1 MIDAVNDMDVT
12 AFKRMQGEGVPL
24 TDQSDEALLKLLT
37 KATDALDEL
46 IQLAM
51 R

>member
-12 AFKRMQGEGVPL
+12 AFKRLQGEGVPVA
-24 TDQSDEALLKLLT
+24 DKSDEVLLKLLT
-37 KATDALDEL
+37 KATEALDDL